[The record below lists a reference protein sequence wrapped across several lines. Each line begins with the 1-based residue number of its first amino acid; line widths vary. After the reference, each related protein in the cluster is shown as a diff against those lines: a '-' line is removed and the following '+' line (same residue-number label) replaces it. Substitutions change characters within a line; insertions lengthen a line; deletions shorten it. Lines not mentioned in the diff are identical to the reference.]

1 MLDEMLVIDGCR
13 VQLRYSARD
22 NQDVLSML
30 KDLLEGQKIVP
41 DLNGE
46 FDKKEQK

>member
-13 VQLRYSARD
+13 VQLRYSSSD
-22 NQDVLSML
+22 DQDVLSML

-41 DLNGE
+41 DVNGK